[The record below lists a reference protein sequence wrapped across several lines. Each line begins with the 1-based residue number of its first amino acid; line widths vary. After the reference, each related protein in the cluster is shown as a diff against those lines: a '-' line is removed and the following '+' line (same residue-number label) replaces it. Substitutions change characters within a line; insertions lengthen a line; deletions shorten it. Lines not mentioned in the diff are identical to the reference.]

1 MKDVSW
7 VLSEFAV
14 LQFFAAGIVLFA
26 GFWILKILIRRL
38 PIKRVYKIRLN
49 RILPI
54 MEGLAILG
62 FLLWGVQLLV
72 ENEFWN
78 SIGLLVISLIALL
91 MISWFLARDFLAGII
106 LKSDGSLNL
115 NDWIKIKDI
124 KGKVI
129 SLGYRSMI
137 METEVGETVNIP
149 YAKISNEVS
158 IRPNPSEKIKSHAF
172 KLSLSKNGN
181 YSQTEKLLRS
191 TILNAPWSSVKKM
204 PQIKLIEETETQFN
218 LEVIIYSMRM
228 AYFHKIKNYLKT
240 HLPQISWDAR

>member
-91 MISWFLARDFLAGII
+91 MISWFLARDF
-106 LKSDGSLNL
+106 
-115 NDWIKIKDI
+115 WQ
-124 KGKVI
+124 
-129 SLGYRSMI
+129 
-137 METEVGETVNIP
+137 
-149 YAKISNEVS
+149 VS
-158 IRPNPSEKIKSHAF
+158 
-172 KLSLSKNGN
+172 
-181 YSQTEKLLRS
+181 Y
-191 TILNAPWSSVKKM
+191 
-204 PQIKLIEETETQFN
+204 
-218 LEVIIYSMRM
+218 
-228 AYFHKIKNYLKT
+228 
-240 HLPQISWDAR
+240 

>member
-7 VLSEFAV
+7 VLSEFAI
-14 LQFFAAGIVLFA
+14 LQFFAAGIVLFT

-72 ENEFWN
+72 KNEFWN
-78 SIGLLVISLIALL
+78 SIGLLVISLIVLL

-115 NDWIKIKDI
+115 NDWIKIKDL

-129 SLGYRSMI
+129 SLG
-137 METEVGETVNIP
+137 
-149 YAKISNEVS
+149 
-158 IRPNPSEKIKSHAF
+158 
-172 KLSLSKNGN
+172 
-181 YSQTEKLLRS
+181 
-191 TILNAPWSSVKKM
+191 
-204 PQIKLIEETETQFN
+204 
-218 LEVIIYSMRM
+218 
-228 AYFHKIKNYLKT
+228 
-240 HLPQISWDAR
+240 